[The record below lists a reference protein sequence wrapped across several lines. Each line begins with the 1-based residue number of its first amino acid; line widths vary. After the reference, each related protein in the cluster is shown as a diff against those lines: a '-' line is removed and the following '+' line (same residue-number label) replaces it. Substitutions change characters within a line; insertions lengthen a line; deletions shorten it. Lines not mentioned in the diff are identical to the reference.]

1 MLKPFL
7 IVIGALFPFVLF
19 AYQDELSGSDP
30 FLDRPAASLNEQL
43 LDLPPNKWVKL
54 RVPFA
59 GGWRRQRH
67 AGIAFD
73 THRNKLFVFG
83 SDTHGENW
91 DNSVHEFDPVILQW
105 SAHYPPARRRTYG
118 ADALGHPVAGIDFSQ
133 PWAMHVYDNL
143 VYDPTLDA
151 LLVMASPE
159 HNPAMKTV
167 RGIRRNPT
175 WVYELGPRRWRTLDN
190 PDGKQPFGFAGA
202 SSYDSARDVVV
213 TYSEKGVWELGPDRK
228 GWIQATPESHHH
240 MYQSM
245 EYDSRHAKLAVFGG
259 DKGGNR
265 VWVYTPGRVAGEK
278 GSWEEECHVVITAQ
292 RIAISRWPS
301 TAILGCSC
309 WCRATLCPK
318 VQRSPSPVVPVSMIW
333 EAIPNIRLPNAEM
346 PALGMNYTMAYDP
359 SNKVFFLVTGD
370 WKRPPAVWA
379 LHLELFP
386 FEKRLMPDA

>member
-1 MLKPFL
+1 M
-7 IVIGALFPFVLF
+7 
-19 AYQDELSGSDP
+19 SGSDP

-91 DNSVHEFDPVILQW
+91 GNSVHEFDPVILQW

-213 TYSEKGVWELGPDRK
+213 TVFVKIVVTFFTQLLLYCRVPRV
-228 GWIQATPESHHH
+228 HR
-240 MYQSM
+240 
-245 EYDSRHAKLAVFGG
+245 RHAQ
-259 DKGGNR
+259 D
-265 VWVYTPGRVAGEK
+265 
-278 GSWEEECHVVITAQ
+278 
-292 RIAISRWPS
+292 
-301 TAILGCSC
+301 
-309 WCRATLCPK
+309 
-318 VQRSPSPVVPVSMIW
+318 
-333 EAIPNIRLPNAEM
+333 
-346 PALGMNYTMAYDP
+346 
-359 SNKVFFLVTGD
+359 
-370 WKRPPAVWA
+370 
-379 LHLELFP
+379 
-386 FEKRLMPDA
+386 